1 MDKFSMFLV
10 SKYQKSVLV
19 NNVYLVEL
27 GVYLLDWSTQE
38 IADGL
43 EI

>member
-1 MDKFSMFLV
+1 MFLV

-19 NNVYLVEL
+19 NNVYVVEL
-27 GVYLLDWSTQE
+27 GVYLLDWCTQE